1 MQAHGERHFHFASHS
16 RHHPVAW
23 SGVGRMAMN
32 WYKKRVSVQNA
43 DTLFFLLNVPCGSLF
58 CLYFLL
64 HVYELLLAVVEFVLQ
79 EGKFL

>member
-1 MQAHGERHFHFASHS
+1 
-16 RHHPVAW
+16 
-23 SGVGRMAMN
+23 MAMD
-32 WYKKRVSVQNA
+32 WYKKKSIGTKFRYS
-43 DTLFFLLNVPCGSLF
+43 FFLLNVPCGSLF

>member
-1 MQAHGERHFHFASHS
+1 
-16 RHHPVAW
+16 
-23 SGVGRMAMN
+23 MAMN
-32 WYKKRVSVQNA
+32 WYKKEYRYKMPI
-43 DTLFFLLNVPCGSLF
+43 LFFLLNVPCGSLF

>member
-1 MQAHGERHFHFASHS
+1 
-16 RHHPVAW
+16 
-23 SGVGRMAMN
+23 MAMN
-32 WYKKRVSVQNA
+32 LYKKRVSVQNA
-43 DTLFFLLNVPCGSLF
+43 DTLFFLLNVPYGSLF